1 MGLQIRRGLSSQMTS
16 SVTPEEGEP
25 IYTLDDNKLYIGD
38 GNTTANNLTAVN
50 EVDTTTELTDVSSVA
65 PTNNTFLVY
74 NSTNSQYEST
84 ALSLASLPEVH
95 SVPSVADQ
103 VLAYDNNPSNPS
115 YGKLAPLTLGLSV
128 LSDVDVI
135 SPSNGDTLVY
145 NSTTGVFEN
154 SAGGGGGGSS
164 TFTGLTDTPS
174 TLGTAGQLVAV
185 NSAGT
190 ALEFVAAS
198 SGGSSTLASLTDV
211 SLTSPVAD
219 DMLIYDGVTSQFIN
233 VPYSLT
239 SIGDFAGLLVNAAN
253 DTAAATAGVFVGQ
266 VYRNGSV
273 LQIRVT

>member
-16 SVTPEEGEP
+16 SVTPQEGEP

-38 GNTTANNLTAVN
+38 GNTTADNLTAVN

-103 VLAYDNNPSNPS
+103 VLAYDNSPSSPS
-115 YGKLAPLTLGLSV
+115 YGKLTPLSLALSV
-128 LSDVDVI
+128 LTDVDVTA
-135 SPSNGDTLVY
+135 PTNGDTLVY

-154 SAGGGGGGSS
+154 SAGSGGGSS

-211 SLTSPVAD
+211 NITSPIQD
-219 DMLIYDGVTSQFIN
+219 DMLIYDGFTSQFIN
-233 VPYSLT
+233 VPYSLV

-253 DTAAATAGVFVGQ
+253 DTAAATAGVIVGQ

>member
-1 MGLQIRRGLSSQMTS
+1 MTS